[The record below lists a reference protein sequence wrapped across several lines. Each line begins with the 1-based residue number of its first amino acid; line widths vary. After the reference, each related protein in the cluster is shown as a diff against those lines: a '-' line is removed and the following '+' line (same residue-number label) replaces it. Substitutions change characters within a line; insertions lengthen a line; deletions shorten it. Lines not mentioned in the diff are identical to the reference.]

1 MTGISNGIMIE
12 GGAVYAY
19 DPVFKPIHHDDH
31 KPIHLED
38 HFHHPPQQAQTE
50 TNTNGS

>member
-1 MTGISNGIMIE
+1 MAGIANGIMIE

-31 KPIHLED
+31 
-38 HFHHPPQQAQTE
+38 FHPSTQQFQTE
-50 TNTNGS
+50 TTADGP